1 MENKMTLKIT
11 KDEIYFNCEGYSEE
25 FINLISDAISNA
37 RGRFSENR
45 GYADI
50 ERRVPKKEIE
60 AKTTDAAGI
69 KTAPRAKRV
78 KIYAPGEKEEML
90 KAIKADASLQEIQE
104 KYGISTTTYY
114 RRRAKCGAV
123 NPSAAEKANAKSSL
137 SASETNNL
145 IRDIKAG
152 MKFKEAAEKYGITGI
167 AFARCSRIAKRYK
180 NKPELKENDKNSS
193 NSANKP
199 LVPIDISSMLAGAE
213 KGTLLSG
220 NPKMARWQLQQMAKG
235 N

>member
-11 KDEIYFNCEGYSEE
+11 KDEIYFNCEGYGEE
-25 FINLISDAISNA
+25 FINTISDAISNA

-50 ERRVPKKEIE
+50 ECRVPKKEIE

-69 KTAPRAKRV
+69 KTASRRKV
-78 KIYAPGEKEEML
+78 KIYAPGEKKEML
-90 KAIKADASLQEIQE
+90 KAIKDGASLQEIQE
-104 KYGISTTTYY
+104 KYGISTITYY

-123 NPSAAEKANAKSSL
+123 NPSGAGTQEVI
-137 SASETNNL
+137 SALETNNL
-145 IRDIKAG
+145 IRDINAG
-152 MKFKEAAEKYGITGI
+152 MKFKEAAGKYGITGI
-167 AFARCSRIAKRYK
+167 AFARYSRIAKRYK

>member
-11 KDEIYFNCEGYSEE
+11 KDEIFFNCEGYSEE
-25 FINLISDAISNA
+25 FINSISDAISNA
-37 RGRFSENR
+37 RGRFSENQ

-60 AKTTDAAGI
+60 AKKEIGT
-69 KTAPRAKRV
+69 PKRNSKHIV

-90 KAIKADASLQEIQE
+90 KAIKNGASLEEIQE
-104 KYGISTTTYY
+104 KYGISIVTYY
-114 RRRAKCGAV
+114 RRRAECGAV
-123 NPSAAEKANAKSSL
+123 NPSVPGEKAKAKSPL
-137 SASETNNL
+137 SASETDNL
-145 IRDIKAG
+145 IRDVKTG

-167 AFARCSRIAKRYK
+167 AFARYSRIAKRYK

-199 LVPIDISSMLAGAE
+199 LVPIDISSMLAGTE

>member
-78 KIYAPGEKEEML
+78 KIYAPGEKEEMS
-90 KAIKADASLQEIQE
+90 KAIKVGASLQEIQE
-104 KYGISTTTYY
+104 KYGISTITYY

-123 NPSAAEKANAKSSL
+123 NPS
-137 SASETNNL
+137 
-145 IRDIKAG
+145 
-152 MKFKEAAEKYGITGI
+152 AAEKYGITGI

-180 NKPELKENDKNSS
+180 NKPELKENDKNSF